1 MQTLDTYFNMEWVQ
15 DSDTWTCDKF
25 KIICQFKYFKLY
37 YDKFVVGQYNTLQI
51 AKDEAKN
58 YKI

>member
-1 MQTLDTYFNMEWVQ
+1 MEWVQ
-15 DSDTWTCDKF
+15 NGNTWICDKF
-25 KIICQFKYFKLY
+25 KIVCQFKYFKLY
-37 YDKFVVGQYNTLQI
+37 YDKYTVGQYNTLQI